1 MRGAKSLASHGS
13 LWRRRIKKALSA
25 GWLTAKVRGEFV
37 NGSSGSRKIEPRLE
51 LVETL
56 SRCSGISWDR
66 WDLCD
71 SSGGY
76 RLDRGNHS
84 SDRICRC
91 ASHDHNNDRD

>member
-1 MRGAKSLASHGS
+1 MRGAKSLASYGS
-13 LWRRRIKKALSA
+13 CGVGASKKRYRPTAHAESARGNLSMAAA
-25 GWLTAKVRGEFV
+25 GLE
-37 NGSSGSRKIEPRLE
+37 KIEPRME

-66 WDLCD
+66 WDQRD

-84 SDRICRC
+84 NDRICRC
-91 ASHDHNNDRD
+91 ASHGHSND